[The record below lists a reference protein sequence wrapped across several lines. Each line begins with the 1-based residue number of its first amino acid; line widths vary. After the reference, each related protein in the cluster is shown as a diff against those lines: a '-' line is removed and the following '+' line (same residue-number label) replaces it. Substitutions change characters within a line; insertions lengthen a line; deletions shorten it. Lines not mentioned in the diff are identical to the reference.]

1 MYQKKNNIE
10 NSMIEPKIFK
20 AYDIRGIYPD
30 QLNEKTALLVGKAFV
45 QVTGAKKIAI
55 GRDMRGSSP
64 ALVESLVTG
73 MISQGADVLDIGEVS
88 TPMMSYAVASDDS
101 IEAGIMVTASHNPAE
116 YNGMKM
122 MRGDMS
128 PVCKGAG
135 MEELLALVQEGNFED
150 AVSQGSVEYTD
161 VLEGYTQKV
170 LSLVDTDKIKGM
182 KVVIDAGNG
191 VNGPISR
198 EVLRNVEQLDIS
210 ELYFEPD
217 GTFPHHEAN
226 PLDHET
232 LADLRTRVATQNADF
247 GVAFDGDGDRL
258 GVMDEVGNIIPGD
271 LLTALLSQFLLQKK
285 QGGLVYYD
293 LRSSWIVKDIVEQNG
308 GEARPC
314 EVGRSNIINYVRTEN
329 AVLAGELS
337 CHFYYQDFYGVES
350 ADLTLLLLAQIISE
364 SGKSLSELVDPLR
377 KYFQSGEINSSVKD
391 KDIILKTLEEK
402 YGQEAQEVSHMDGL
416 KITYEDYWFNVRP
429 SNTEPLLRLN
439 VEATTQE
446 KMEQIRD
453 QLLGIIRS

>member
-191 VNGPISR
+191 VNGPIAR
-198 EVLRNVEQLDIS
+198 ELLRNVEQLDIS

>member
-1 MYQKKNNIE
+1 
-10 NSMIEPKIFK
+10 MIEPKIFK

-135 MEELLALVQEGNFED
+135 MEELLALVQQGNFED

-170 LSLVDTDKIKGM
+170 LSLVDTDKIKEM

-191 VNGPISR
+191 VNGPIAR

-293 LRSSWIVKDIVEQNG
+293 LRSSWIVKDIVQQNG

-377 KYFQSGEINSSVKD
+377 KYFQSGEINSSVKE

-402 YGQEAQEVSHMDGL
+402 YGQDAQEVSHMDGL

-453 QLLGIIRS
+453 QLLEIIRS